1 MGSLIRF
8 ELKKIVGNRVSM
20 IACAVAL
27 LLLVVLAA
35 MNVLTAGSWDLR
47 SGEYVTGMEA
57 QDAVRYSEQSLA
69 GTLDD
74 DRVAED
80 LLAYDLAEDR
90 WHQDFAHLSELSGKQ
105 IIDEYGIDF
114 WREVDRVRSG
124 AYYLRLDT
132 AMTIDN
138 YGNRAQSLR
147 EGVESSNADELANGY
162 LNYFPYTA
170 AERDYWQAKA
180 AAIEWPTE
188 YGYTAGWNNIFGWT
202 SFLVLAIIACCIAVS
217 GVFAREYQDRT
228 AAVVLPTKRG
238 KRVLPA
244 AKVLAA
250 LIFASAFWWLCVA
263 CVWALDLGLL
273 GADGGGLPFQVF
285 DFMSPYPLTVAQVC
299 LLCVLIGWVVC
310 MGSTAFTLLLSSC
323 LHSTMPV
330 AVIPIA
336 VIFLG
341 VMAKL
346 VTPLTKLADLTPMSG
361 LNDMFTGM
369 LSYAAGPVVLDLAGA
384 LVTLY
389 AVLLVACLPLAMRA
403 FRRHQVA

>member
-147 EGVESSNADELANGY
+147 EGVESFNANELANG
-162 LNYFPYTA
+162 
-170 AERDYWQAKA
+170 
-180 AAIEWPTE
+180 
-188 YGYTAGWNNIFGWT
+188 
-202 SFLVLAIIACCIAVS
+202 
-217 GVFAREYQDRT
+217 
-228 AAVVLPTKRG
+228 
-238 KRVLPA
+238 
-244 AKVLAA
+244 
-250 LIFASAFWWLCVA
+250 
-263 CVWALDLGLL
+263 
-273 GADGGGLPFQVF
+273 
-285 DFMSPYPLTVAQVC
+285 
-299 LLCVLIGWVVC
+299 
-310 MGSTAFTLLLSSC
+310 
-323 LHSTMPV
+323 
-330 AVIPIA
+330 
-336 VIFLG
+336 
-341 VMAKL
+341 
-346 VTPLTKLADLTPMSG
+346 
-361 LNDMFTGM
+361 
-369 LSYAAGPVVLDLAGA
+369 
-384 LVTLY
+384 
-389 AVLLVACLPLAMRA
+389 
-403 FRRHQVA
+403 